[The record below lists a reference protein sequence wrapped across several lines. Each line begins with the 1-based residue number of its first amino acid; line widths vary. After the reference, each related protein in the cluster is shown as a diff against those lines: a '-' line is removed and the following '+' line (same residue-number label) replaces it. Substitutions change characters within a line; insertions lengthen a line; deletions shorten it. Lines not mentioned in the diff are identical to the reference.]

1 MKEKKVLH
9 IFTFTLSDNKKK
21 IQHETMSVYI
31 SGNKLMSEDDSEET
45 LCVMDSLDYIDTL
58 DIYHIFPT
66 NKIDRIQLKTF
77 NDTVDIDKFKEPFI
91 KQLTE
96 EIAERKKQLS
106 LLKKLSL

>member
-1 MKEKKVLH
+1 MHMNEG
-9 IFTFTLSDNKKK
+9 
-21 IQHETMSVYI
+21 MSTYENDKGDPI
-31 SGNKLMSEDDSEET
+31 
-45 LCVMDSLDYIDTL
+45 CTL
-58 DIYHIFPT
+58 DELDQLYIYQEFPT